1 MTETLLMTSFK
12 KGDIFLAE
20 IVFTDGTAT
29 KRRPVV
35 IVSGKDY
42 NEKRDEVIVS
52 LITSNVIRRIYGDIV
67 IKNWASAGLLFP
79 SAVTG
84 IITTIKKSLLEKKL
98 GQLAIEDWLKVED
111 CMRKNLELSDN
122 RDKK

>member
-1 MTETLLMTSFK
+1 MTSFK

-35 IVSGKDY
+35 IVSGKHY

-52 LITSNVIRRIYGDIV
+52 LITSNVIRKIYGDIV
-67 IKNWASAGLLFP
+67 IKNWAPAGLLFP

-84 IITTIKKSLLEKKL
+84 IITTIKKSLLAKKL
-98 GQLAIEDWLKVED
+98 GQLNKEDWLKVED
-111 CMRKNLELSDN
+111 CMRKNLELTDN